1 MIDQLAEHGV
11 TSMDLVPSLVTTH
24 TVHNPEYDPEEA
36 ARQEADTDSS
46 TSSPA
51 PSELPL
57 YTPADLPSFANPE
70 TSDEEDIT
78 LATPKKARPRSE
90 SPTTPTTPHAEP
102 TEEDLTKALP
112 SALPGVST
120 SLTSTDATVTLD
132 IRWTILCDLF
142 LALIADSVYDAR
154 SRVLLGKMADKL
166 GLTWLDVVRFER
178 RLTEALQIQE
188 AVRDKEQATVID
200 ARAKRNKRKRYAMMA
215 AAGLGGGLVIGL
227 SAGLLAP
234 VIGAGIGAAFG
245 TIGVTGTTGFLA
257 GTGGAAVITTGGV
270 LSGGTIA
277 SRGMGRRTA
286 NVKTFEFKPLHNNKR
301 VSCFVTVPG

>member
-1 MIDQLAEHGV
+1 
-11 TSMDLVPSLVTTH
+11 MDLVPSLVTTH
-24 TVHNPEYDPEEA
+24 TVPNPEYDPEEA
-36 ARQEADTDSS
+36 ARQESLTSIPTLPALANSDIESS
-46 TSSPA
+46 TDDEAQEILYSPK
-51 PSELPL
+51 
-57 YTPADLPSFANPE
+57 
-70 TSDEEDIT
+70 
-78 LATPKKARPRSE
+78 TPKKARPRPSSTLS
-90 SPTTPTTPHAEP
+90 SPTTPRAYPLPNSPFTTREN
-102 TEEDLTKALP
+102 EEEEEYEESLIKPLP

-120 SLTSTDATVTLD
+120 SLTSSDATVTLD

-166 GLTWLDVVRFER
+166 GLTWLDVVRFEK

-188 AVRDKEQATVID
+188 AIQSNEQAGVID
-200 ARAKRNKRKRYAMMA
+200 ERKKKNKRKRLVMMA

-257 GTGGAAVITTGGV
+257 GTGGAAMITTGGV
-270 LSGGTIA
+270 LSGTTIA
-277 SRGMGRRTA
+277 TRGMGRRTA

-301 VSCFVTVPG
+301 VSCFITVPG